1 MAKGL
6 QKHQE
11 YRQALSLLGKTLL
24 RRSQRKCELSEET
37 GELVIYDL
45 DDPQAD
51 PSLEHVL
58 HVSPKMRNLL
68 DGGKINPAEMRCLE
82 TSVWSEH
89 SAVRRATIL
98 LLKRI
103 DELWAREALESAL
116 LMETSHTDD

>member
-6 QKHQE
+6 QKHKE
-11 YRQALSLLGKTLL
+11 YQQALSLLGKTLL

-45 DDPQAD
+45 DEPRAD

-58 HVSPKMRNLL
+58 HVCPKVRDYL
-68 DGGKINPAEMRCLE
+68 DGAKIEAMELRCLE
-82 TSVWSEH
+82 TSIWSEH
-89 SAVRRATIL
+89 KAVRRASMV

-103 DELWAREALESAL
+103 DELWAREALETAL
-116 LMETSHTDD
+116 MMEETQTE